1 MSRHTR
7 RDFLRNSA
15 FGLTAAPLLMTQ
27 QAGAAAAVP
36 PSEKV
41 RIGLIGCGGIGRVD
55 LRTFFIN
62 PEVEC
67 PIICDVDEAQS
78 VEAAKIVEGM
88 RGNKPDI
95 VKDFRRVIDRN
106 DIDAVLVATPD
117 HWHALPTVYACQA
130 GKDVYVEKPTS
141 HNIWESRKMV
151 EAARKY
157 GRIVQVGAQNRS
169 APYCHKAF
177 DYIRSEAFGSVHFA
191 RVINS
196 KERGAIGK
204 KPDGEPPAGVDYDM
218 WLGPAPNRPFN
229 PNRFHYN
236 WHWFWD
242 FSGGDI
248 INDGVHQMDIAR
260 WLIDKD
266 YPKFVTSGG
275 GKIFFD
281 DDQECP
287 DTHSVIYDFDGL
299 TMVFEEVLWA
309 PYMRKTPMEI
319 RDLDTLPNW
328 PFSGTRIEIYGSK
341 QFMMLGR
348 HGGGWEVFD
357 ADGKSV
363 NVTHGEFTDANHGH
377 IGNFID
383 CVRSRELPNADIE
396 KVHLS
401 TLLCHYGNIA
411 YRTGRRLQIDPATE
425 GFVNDDDANSYVKR
439 TYREPYVVPEQV

>member
-1 MSRHTR
+1 MKAMNR
-7 RDFLRNSA
+7 REFFSKT
-15 FGLTAAPLLMTQ
+15 GKV
-27 QAGAAAAVP
+27 AAAASAGVF
-36 PSEKV
+36 SINALGANEK
-41 RIGLIGCGGIGRVD
+41 IIAASMGMLGRGRYLGEWFAERD
-55 LRTFFIN
+55 DCELAY
-62 PEVEC
+62 
-67 PIICDVDEAQS
+67 ICDVDS
-78 VEAAKIVEGM
+78 RIF
-88 RGNKPDI
+88 
-95 VKDFRRVIDRN
+95 KDRSKLIEDTQGKAPKCVQNIKEVLDDKDVDVIIN
-106 DIDAVLVATPD
+106 ATPD
-117 HWHALPTVYACQA
+117 HWHALGTIWACQA

-141 HNIWESRKMV
+141 HCIWESRKMV
-151 EAARKY
+151 EAARTH

-169 APYCHKAF
+169 APYCYKAF
-177 DYIRSEAFGSVHFA
+177 DYIRSEAFGTVHFA

-196 KERGAIGK
+196 KQRGPIGK
-204 KPDGEPPAGVDYDM
+204 KPDGEPPEGVDYEM
-218 WLGPAPNRPFN
+218 WLGPAPERPFN

-266 YPKFVTSGG
+266 YPKYVTSGG

-377 IGNFID
+377 IGNFLD
-383 CVRSRELPNADIE
+383 CVRSRALPNGDIE

-411 YRTGRRLQIDPATE
+411 YRTGRRLEIDPKTE
-425 GFVNDDDANSYVKR
+425 GFVNDDEANSLVKR
-439 TYREPYVVPEQV
+439 TYREPYVIPEQV